1 MSKSARRNDA
11 SSPSFSSSSP
21 SPAPL
26 SVLAAQIEAVL
37 FLAADAVSESE
48 LKNVF
53 GVPGREITTALS
65 ELREHLAGGHGI
77 VLRAAAGGWV
87 LETSPHFA
95 EVLSLFRET
104 SQKGRVRLSRAA
116 VETLA
121 VVAWNQ
127 PVTRAEVEDLRGVRC
142 ERVIETL
149 LSHGL
154 IRISGRKKASG
165 SPLLYRTTGRFLDIF
180 GLEAIADLPNLEELG
195 ELGADPL
202 ENIAG
207 GDDPASN
214 ENFEIPAAEVSNL
227 NLKTEGSG
235 LEPEASDLKSDLK
248 TDASDSETEASG
260 LKTEDIGGAS

>member
-1 MSKSARRNDA
+1 MSKSTRRDEA
-11 SSPSFSSSSP
+11 LSS
-21 SPAPL
+21 APL
-26 SVLAAQIEAVL
+26 SVLAAQVEAVL
-37 FLAADAVSESE
+37 FLAADAVSEAE

-53 GVPGREITTALS
+53 GVTTREITTALA
-65 ELREHLAGGHGI
+65 ELKEHLAVGHGL
-77 VLRAAAGGWV
+77 VLRSTVGGWL

-149 LSHGL
+149 LTHDL

-165 SPLLYRTTGRFLDIF
+165 SPLLYRTTERFLDVF

-195 ELGADPL
+195 ELGADLL
-202 ENIAG
+202 EDIAG
-207 GDDPASN
+207 GDSSDAVKIPDAVEDSNIIKNLDAIVEDP
-214 ENFEIPAAEVSNL
+214 
-227 NLKTEGSG
+227 
-235 LEPEASDLKSDLK
+235 
-248 TDASDSETEASG
+248 
-260 LKTEDIGGAS
+260 GGAT